1 MTRFV
6 MLSSAVDESDDDAF
20 FAAIGWFTV
29 AWALLEASVDYACSL
44 IYDRLGG
51 DQFEK
56 ERPRNMKG
64 KLRFLL
70 RASRKIEALQPFPS
84 FGPLVREIESA
95 VVQGAKRPYP
105 RLHHWC
111 QPDRRHADWRS
122 IRFIQ
127 PGNSKSEMSFTITA
141 ASAKNEALRAMR
153 LARRFSQTVKGDARP
168 VRTAATKRRANS
180 VAVSS
185 GPSTPSLPFRDHV
198 GDDADKRIVALSSGL
213 SG

>member
-84 FGPLVREIESA
+84 FGPLVREIKSA
-95 VVQGAKRPYP
+95 SKVRSDLIHGFIIGANPIGDMP
-105 RLHHWC
+105 IEM
-111 QPDRRHADWRS
+111 
-122 IRFIQ
+122 IRFIE

-153 LARRFSQTVKGDARP
+153 LARRFSQTVKEMHDQFAQRP
-168 VRTAATKRRANS
+168 PSDERT
-180 VAVSS
+180 
-185 GPSTPSLPFRDHV
+185 P
-198 GDDADKRIVALSSGL
+198 
-213 SG
+213 